1 MTHRFI
7 IIAINYSISLK
18 KSKSTVLQIAKLK
31 NCKQRNVFY
40 NTLIKP
46 VLISETE
53 LLITHSI
60 NLTRINNK

>member
-1 MTHRFI
+1 MKCSSPN
-7 IIAINYSISLK
+7 IAIDYFISLK
-18 KSKSTVLQIAKLK
+18 KSKTTLLEKHYFR

-40 NTLIKP
+40 NTPIKP